1 LQIEFV
7 YLIRTSGIEADDI
20 LRGMEITLGG
30 DLIIA
35 TTILVKNILQ
45 EDPAGGDRRMQN
57 KRVRGKASLVKTTV
71 ASGQDSVPY
80 HGLKSTKKN
89 DSGRYLASY
98 YKDSP
103 VILNDVFD
111 SVCSSPPASD
121 EDERCVLISSIVTVF
136 LDPGEDPEEVRL
148 LIVTGLRQAFLDG
161 SFVEAIP

>member
-1 LQIEFV
+1 MQIEFV

-111 SVCSSPPASD
+111 LS
-121 EDERCVLISSIVTVF
+121 RCRIKMRGNNFLFYFFFVVLTQKINY
-136 LDPGEDPEEVRL
+136 
-148 LIVTGLRQAFLDG
+148 
-161 SFVEAIP
+161 FVMLHNLNS